1 MNTKLLHVFLL
12 IVFFLTSVHKTQG
25 QDYKNRALEKQLD
38 SLRIKLNIPAIAYGV
53 IRNDSIIVQN
63 VIGYRNIETKERAQI
78 GDLFHIGSNTKSF
91 TAFLS
96 GKIVESGRIS
106 WSTKFFDLFPEMKG
120 GSNPEYFN
128 ITLEQLLCHKARLI
142 PFKENSEV
150 YPITDYEKNLKENL
164 SLQEKRYYFIKQVLK
179 YDPIPIFEHTSDRY
193 SNAGYIAAALMLEKS
208 TGKTWEQMISEISN
222 NLKLNIHIGWPDS
235 DDPHQPQGHIN
246 PAKWHLDMDK
256 DLIPLPSA
264 LKKYHYFNQ
273 YSLLCSPSG
282 NLSITTAGFLEFLQ
296 LHIEGLNGKDN
307 YLKSETYKHLM
318 ASYPE
323 YSFGWW
329 NEIFNNQFDYSHR
342 GSMGTFYSFVC
353 IVPKINTGIVVMINS
368 WDENGLSEIVKVLV
382 PAFE

>member
-1 MNTKLLHVFLL
+1 MNNKLFPGFLL
-12 IVFFLTSVHKTQG
+12 IMFFLVYISETRG
-25 QDYKNRALEKQLD
+25 QTDKFKALEKQLD
-38 SLRIKLNIPAIAYGV
+38 SLRIRFNIPAIAYGV
-53 IRNDSIIVQN
+53 VRNDSIIVRN
-63 VIGYRNIETKERAQI
+63 VIGYRNIETGEKAQV

-96 GKIVESGRIS
+96 GKIVETGLIR
-106 WSTKFFDLFPEMKG
+106 WNTRFFDLFPEMKE
-120 GSNPEYFN
+120 GSNAAYNE

-142 PFKENSEV
+142 PFKDDSEV
-150 YPITDYEKNLKENL
+150 CPIADYEKNLKENL
-164 SLQEKRYYFIKQVLK
+164 SLKEKRYYFIKQVLK
-179 YDPIPIFEHTSDRY
+179 YEPIPIFEHAGDRY
-193 SNAGYIAAALMLEKS
+193 SNAGYIAAALMLEKA
-208 TGKTWEQMISEISN
+208 TGKSWEQLILEISDD
-222 NLKLNIHIGWPDS
+222 LKLHIHIGWPDS

-246 PAKWHLDMDK
+246 PAKWRLDMDK

-282 NLSITTAGFLEFLQ
+282 NLSITTDGFLEFLR

-307 YLKSETYKHLM
+307 YLKSETYRRLM

-329 NEIFNNQFDYSHR
+329 NETFNSRFDYSHR